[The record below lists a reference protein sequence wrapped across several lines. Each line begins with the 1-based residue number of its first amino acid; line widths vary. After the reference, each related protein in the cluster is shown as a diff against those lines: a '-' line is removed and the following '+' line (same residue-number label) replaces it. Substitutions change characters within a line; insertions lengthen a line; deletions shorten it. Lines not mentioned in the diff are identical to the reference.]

1 MLSHLLSRS
10 LIFDVESLASN
21 PKFISKMENQTS
33 SPPKSRFDI
42 KNLTKKQKIIIASVS
57 SVVILIIITSIVV
70 AATRCKN
77 DPEIVKDAA
86 DEYKIDAVKKKISDG
101 ICVDSFGTGLVS
113 FIKGYNLTNF
123 E

>member
-1 MLSHLLSRS
+1 
-10 LIFDVESLASN
+10 
-21 PKFISKMENQTS
+21 MENQTS

-77 DPEIVKDAA
+77 DPQIVEDAR
-86 DEYKIDAVKKKISDG
+86 E
-101 ICVDSFGTGLVS
+101 
-113 FIKGYNLTNF
+113 N
-123 E
+123 